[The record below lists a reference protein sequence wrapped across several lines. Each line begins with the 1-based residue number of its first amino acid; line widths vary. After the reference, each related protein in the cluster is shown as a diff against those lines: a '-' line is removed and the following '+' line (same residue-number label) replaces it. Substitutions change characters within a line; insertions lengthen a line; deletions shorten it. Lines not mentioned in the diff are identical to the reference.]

1 MGQSLGASV
10 GGPSWRCWVVVML
23 LTSSSDWGALVF
35 GCMMHCVGDG
45 SFSDHAWRPGM
56 CATGRRRSVHAL
68 SSARLHGPLHFHGNF
83 NLNLN
88 INFNF
93 NQLPPQPACLELV
106 ALCFYASL
114 FGSKMKHGYQSLI
127 TP

>member
-1 MGQSLGASV
+1 
-10 GGPSWRCWVVVML
+10 
-23 LTSSSDWGALVF
+23 
-35 GCMMHCVGDG
+35 
-45 SFSDHAWRPGM
+45 M
-56 CATGRRRSVHAL
+56 CATGVDGPCTRS
-68 SSARLHGPLHFHGNF
+68 RLHVCNL

-114 FGSKMKHGYQSLI
+114 FGSKMKHGYQSPI